1 MKKSNKQKLK
11 EKILK
16 AEDSLMSSYY
26 NTFLYKKNSEQIRA
40 FTSSY
45 SMVKTD
51 DLEQVTRVADFI
63 IENLSSFKF
72 LCKHKKYN
80 RSAYHTPQGSH
91 YRRQSL
97 ANQLLGNDNN
107 QLVNNNKKNEKPFLK
122 GLEIIT
128 RQTLL
133 GLSFRVICL
142 ATRFNLSLQNYV
154 YKNASD
160 YFKIYLTSQLTDL
173 ELERKG
179 KLFWHYQLKNATT
192 DRYRKH
198 CYKRVSKESL
208 SNFLE
213 NRYDFSLPSSLEW
226 FLIGHKLCSRS
237 ELNNF
242 STFGRFKS
250 NEKYNLEEDISD
262 LIERWKIASCNWQGF
277 ALIEEAILSSEREP
291 YYLMGYAVEI
301 REACSD
307 NSKNAHWLSWRIS
320 NIESSIKSKLAF
332 AKIKA

>member
-11 EKILK
+11 ERILK
-16 AEDSLMSSYY
+16 VEDSLMSSYY
-26 NTFLYKKNSEQIRA
+26 DTFLYKKNSEQIRA

-51 DLEQVTRVADFI
+51 DLEQITRVADFV

-80 RSAYHTPQGSH
+80 RSVYHTTASSY
-91 YRRQSL
+91 YRTQSI
-97 ANQLLGNDNN
+97 NSQLLNHN
-107 QLVNNNKKNEKPFLK
+107 QKNERPYLK

-160 YFKIYLTSQLTDL
+160 YFKIFLTSQLTDL

-192 DRYRKH
+192 DRYRRH

-213 NRYDFSLPSSLEW
+213 NKYDFSLPSSLEW
-226 FLIGHKLCSRS
+226 FLIGHKLYSRF

-242 STFGRFKS
+242 KTFGQFKS
-250 NEKYNLEEDISD
+250 SEKHKFEENISD
-262 LIERWKIASCNWQGF
+262 LIEIWKIANCNWQGF
-277 ALIEEAILSSEREP
+277 SLIEEAILSSEKEP

-301 REACSD
+301 REAYSD
-307 NSKNAHWLSWRIS
+307 NSKNANWLSWRIS
-320 NIESSIKSKLAF
+320 NIESSIRSKLAF